1 MCNIAE
7 ERMKIEKLLHDT
19 ASQLLQQGISE
30 RDELADACLKT
41 LYDNYGSNCP
51 DRCIEAKVESFL
63 LETTTGSN
71 NFPAYCTDNAFSSEV
86 DTGSREENARIK

>member
-7 ERMKIEKLLHDT
+7 ERLKIEKLLHET
-19 ASQLLQQGISE
+19 ASNLFQQGISE

-63 LETTTGSN
+63 LEAAAGSHHV
-71 NFPAYCTDNAFSSEV
+71 PVYCPDQSCDQNS
-86 DTGSREENARIK
+86 